1 MVIHLHIF
9 LRNEKNK
16 PILCL
21 KGGTTMG
28 KKSKSK
34 RNMIESKDAAQPNN
48 GKERETISKVSRELE
63 ESER

>member
-1 MVIHLHIF
+1 
-9 LRNEKNK
+9 
-16 PILCL
+16 
-21 KGGTTMG
+21 MG

-63 ESER
+63 DRER